1 MKKLVGIAIF
11 AIFGTIV
18 ASTEVGYGVSLI
30 YPERGQSQAQQTQD
44 LHECNEQAR
53 EETDFNPA
61 KPISQDEPQ
70 SPQSQRQRQER
81 IQAYN
86 EILTTCLKE
95 RGYSIQG

>member
-1 MKKLVGIAIF
+1 MKRLFETTIF
-11 AIFGTIV
+11 AIIGAIV

-61 KPISQDEPQ
+61 KPIPKDEPQ
-70 SPQSQRQRQER
+70 SPQSQQQRQQR

-86 EILTTCLKE
+86 QVLTSCLKE
-95 RGYSIQG
+95 RGYSFR